1 MRAVVERV
9 TGTPTERLAA
19 LLAES
24 ERQGVACVRRLVQEW
39 SSGDNRFD
47 RPGEALYVATTP
59 GGDVVGVCGLSVDPY
74 AEDPRVGRLRHL
86 YVRVAS
92 RRSGIGEQ
100 LVADVVEAARGW
112 FDRLH
117 LRVTDPTAARL
128 FERMGFRPASGGPH
142 HTHVLAFG

>member
-47 RPGEALYVATTP
+47 RPGEARARALE
-59 GGDVVGVCGLSVDPY
+59 GQRVVVDRY
-74 AEDPRVGRLRHL
+74 SE
-86 YVRVAS
+86 
-92 RRSGIGEQ
+92 
-100 LVADVVEAARGW
+100 
-112 FDRLH
+112 
-117 LRVTDPTAARL
+117 ARL
-128 FERMGFRPASGGPH
+128 LRDVDALYRELLESTGISPPAGG
-142 HTHVLAFG
+142 G